1 LRVLFC
7 ALLSCYGLII
17 VKKVALKVDKYLFLY
32 YNITGGET
40 MEKVFKS
47 IYFKD
52 PEAIRKLE
60 EIAEEED
67 RSLSW
72 LVNEAVKE
80 YVRNR
85 E

>member
-1 LRVLFC
+1 
-7 ALLSCYGLII
+7 
-17 VKKVALKVDKYLFLY
+17 
-32 YNITGGET
+32 